1 MRNIGGRVGIAVTIS
16 PFTLV
21 DGSVYSLSDVNFVN
35 DQGCW
40 AGKLCQVLIEQY
52 STNETPPAGSQ
63 TSSPTTVLDPA
74 IKYLYVLGTGGGGGG
89 AYSPQDTGS
98 SGGGGGASIHVLT
111 GYTIPVPLQGTPF
124 QVKTGAGGAGGY
136 SEDGTNSPG
145 GTAGGAT
152 EILLNGS
159 PALVLG
165 GGTGGSGASSSP
177 KPGGSVSTP
186 NLTRLSPFPSNNEAT
201 GGTGGGGAVRNGG
214 SNPSDAGGN
223 NSGRGTGGGG
233 GGGANVDPKAGANGG
248 DASGSDN
255 SVTYNINQQ
264 GLRSYTFTN
273 PFPIVVSGCAGT
285 GSVTGNLAQ
294 TNTGPTTAPQDPNT
308 GGGGKAGG
316 GLKAVTALG
325 SPSDKFHGGGG
336 GGSGGGIAQSGPY
349 PQANMQGNGGG
360 GYIIVIGSSF
370 ELVSGVNF

>member
-1 MRNIGGRVGIAVTIS
+1 MRNVGGRVGIAVTIT
-16 PFTLV
+16 PFTLA
-21 DGSVYSLSDVNFVN
+21 DGSVYSMNDVNFLA

-40 AGKLCQVLIEQY
+40 AGKLCKVLVEQY
-52 STNETPPAGSQ
+52 NSSQTPPASPNQ
-63 TSSPTTVLDPA
+63 TSSPTQVLDPE

-89 AYSPQDTGS
+89 GMTTQDNGS

-111 GYTIPVPLQGTPF
+111 GYTIPAPLQGTPF
-124 QVKTGAGGAGGY
+124 QVKTGCGGAGAFNP
-136 SEDGTNSPG
+136 SSSPG
-145 GTAGGAT
+145 NNPGTDGGAT

-165 GGTGGSGASSSP
+165 GGSAGVSAFTGTRS
-177 KPGGSVSTP
+177 GGSVSTP

-201 GGTGGGGAVRNGG
+201 GGTGGGGAVRNGD
-214 SNPSDAGGN
+214 SSDTGGN

-233 GGGANVDPKAGANGG
+233 GGGANVEPRTGANGG

-285 GSVTGNLAQ
+285 GSVTGNLAE
-294 TNTGPTTAPQDPNT
+294 TNNGPASYPNPNT

-316 GLKAVTALG
+316 GLKAVTAGG

-336 GGSGGGIAQSGPY
+336 GGAGGGMPSSGPY
-349 PQANMQGNGGG
+349 PQANMKGAGGG

-370 ELVSGVNF
+370 ELVSGVNY